1 MVRSARRSAK
11 SKSGKERLKRRGMH
25 LERPFAHIL
34 DAGGARR
41 TTLRGRLNLN
51 KRFKFSAAIY
61 NLSQLMRKLLGVGT
75 PKQWVAWGKALFCI
89 FGRLLQ
95 EGVCWLTRNIVTE
108 LQTYGQRLVARVEV
122 MAATIFRASPARPNY
137 DHCSTGC

>member
-1 MVRSARRSAK
+1 
-11 SKSGKERLKRRGMH
+11 MH

-41 TTLRGRLNLN
+41 TTLRGRVNLN

-75 PKQWVAWGKALFCI
+75 PKQWAAWGKTPCLI
-89 FGRLLQ
+89 YL
-95 EGVCWLTRNIVTE
+95 
-108 LQTYGQRLVARVEV
+108 
-122 MAATIFRASPARPNY
+122 RASFRGVV
-137 DHCSTGC
+137 HG